1 MPVGVERD
9 VRLRVSEPPAHSEYV
24 FAFGNQDRSVGVSQA
39 VKLAPGTPALRQ
51 ALYQARVTLLGDSNS
66 PSMVCSTS
74 FSNPAHPTTR
84 NRFADPGATLQASG
98 RHCFVCGAICGARS
112 KIARK
117 PLAFLDRGT
126 ERVGFEPTIP
136 AQRFFES
143 PVRRYTAERQT
154 APPPRRGH
162 LFSIASVQLQECVA
176 PISRLEFM
184 GGSTL
189 AERGGKGSGEFLC
202 EHGPRMR
209 PLRSGGLPDPDRP
222 SLR

>member
-24 FAFGNQDRSVGVSQA
+24 FAFGNQDRGVGVSQA

-84 NRFADPGATLQASG
+84 NRFADPRATLQASG
-98 RHCFVCGAICGARS
+98 RDFLFVAQFVA
-112 KIARK
+112 
-117 PLAFLDRGT
+117 LDPKSPANPWLSLTRGT

-136 AQRFFES
+136 RATVFRVS
-143 PVRRYTAERQT
+143 SAKIYCGTSNGSS
-154 APPPRRGH
+154 AP
-162 LFSIASVQLQECVA
+162 
-176 PISRLEFM
+176 
-184 GGSTL
+184 
-189 AERGGKGSGEFLC
+189 
-202 EHGPRMR
+202 
-209 PLRSGGLPDPDRP
+209 
-222 SLR
+222 